1 MIDDTIQ
8 KNVEITLSKD
18 KNLTASE
25 SNEINSKD
33 IEKPLNKNYNTQNF
47 FTKISVNALLQFS
60 KQLFPK
66 NLEFQIIVFLF
77 ISWIIITTIEFLT
90 ALILGDSI
98 LISDSFFNTFKT
110 ISFLITCLSILFTY
124 IYSTNNNFIIIRIE
138 LIAALS
144 SIIFLVIVSVYML
157 LQGLHFLTEDHVMIP
172 PITFLEWL
180 YIIKV
185 IFDMIALFIF
195 SDYILHPELQIKL
208 YLWKF
213 SKEWKPLKEVSLD
226 KLKKCNNLLKKWN
239 NHFENMNALTSS
251 LISDLVCSIFFIVF
265 FYSFNENYYSK
276 GYMIISWINFFI
288 VILLVKDSFY
298 SIMKILMQGKCTIY
312 ESLYSKL
319 NQEISYFEGCQG
331 IKEIKFWMNSQ
342 NNIKIY
348 IKIYSNKKLDRNKLK
363 NRISEITKEIDL
375 ICDYTL
381 EIDE

>member
-1 MIDDTIQ
+1 MIDDSIQ

-18 KNLTASE
+18 KNLNTSE
-25 SNEINSKD
+25 LNELNSKD
-33 IEKPLNKNYNTQNF
+33 IEKPLNTNYNSQNLF
-47 FTKISVNALLQFS
+47 AKLSLKTLFLFIN
-60 KQLFPK
+60 QLFPK

-77 ISWIIITTIEFLT
+77 ISWIIITNIEFLT
-90 ALILGDSI
+90 ALFIGDPI
-98 LISDSFFNTFKT
+98 LISDSFFNSFKT
-110 ISFLITCLSILFTY
+110 ISFLITCLSILFTH

-138 LIAALS
+138 LIAALT

-157 LQGLHFLTEDHVMIP
+157 LQSLHFLTEEHVLIP
-172 PITFLEWL
+172 PKIFLEWL

-185 IFDMIALFIF
+185 IVDMISLFIF
-195 SDYILHPELQIKL
+195 SDYILHPELQIKI

-213 SKEWKPLKEVSLD
+213 FKEWKPLNEVSFD

-312 ESLYSKL
+312 ESLYFKL

-381 EIDE
+381 EVDE

>member
-1 MIDDTIQ
+1 MIDDTIS
-8 KNVEITLSKD
+8 KNVEVTLSKD
-18 KNLTASE
+18 KNINTLE
-25 SNEINSKD
+25 SNIDSKD
-33 IEKPLNKNYNTQNF
+33 IEKPLNTNYNSQNIF
-47 FTKISVNALLQFS
+47 APITIKSIIQFG

-66 NLEFQIIVFLF
+66 NLEFEIIVFLF
-77 ISWIIITTIEFLT
+77 TSWIILTSIEFIT
-90 ALILGDSI
+90 ALILGDPHI
-98 LISDSFFNTFKT
+98 ISDAFFNTFKT

-157 LQGLHFLTEDHVMIP
+157 LQALHLITEDNIKIP
-172 PITFLEWL
+172 PIKFLEWL
-180 YIIKV
+180 SVLKV
-185 IFDMIALFIF
+185 IINMIALFIF

>member
-1 MIDDTIQ
+1 MIDDSIQ

-18 KNLTASE
+18 KNLNTSE
-25 SNEINSKD
+25 LNELNSKD
-33 IEKPLNKNYNTQNF
+33 IEKPLNTNYNSQNLF
-47 FTKISVNALLQFS
+47 AKLSLKTLFLFIN
-60 KQLFPK
+60 QLFPK

-77 ISWIIITTIEFLT
+77 ISWIIITNIEFLT
-90 ALILGDSI
+90 ALFIGDPI
-98 LISDSFFNTFKT
+98 LISDSFFNSFKT
-110 ISFLITCLSILFTY
+110 ISFLITCLSILFTH

-138 LIAALS
+138 LIAALT

-157 LQGLHFLTEDHVMIP
+157 LQSLHFLTEEHVLIP
-172 PITFLEWL
+172 PKTFLEWL

-185 IFDMIALFIF
+185 IVDMISLFIF
-195 SDYILHPELQIKL
+195 SDYILHPELQIKI

-213 SKEWKPLKEVSLD
+213 FKEWKPLNEVSFD

-312 ESLYSKL
+312 ESLYFKL

-381 EIDE
+381 EVDE

>member
-1 MIDDTIQ
+1 MIDDTIS

-18 KNLTASE
+18 KNISTIQ
-25 SNEINSKD
+25 SNIDSKD
-33 IEKPLNKNYNTQNF
+33 IEKPLDINYNTENVFSQITLKSLF
-47 FTKISVNALLQFS
+47 QFG

-77 ISWIIITTIEFLT
+77 TSWIILTSIEFIT
-90 ALILGDSI
+90 ALILGDPHI
-98 LISDSFFNTFKT
+98 ISDAFFNTFKT

-124 IYSTNNNFIIIRIE
+124 IYSTNNNFIIVRIE

-157 LQGLHFLTEDHVMIP
+157 LQALHLITEDNIKIP
-172 PITFLEWL
+172 PIKFLEWL
-180 YIIKV
+180 SVLKV
-185 IFDMIALFIF
+185 IINMIALFIF

-213 SKEWKPLKEVSLD
+213 SKEWKPLNEVSID

-251 LISDLVCSIFFIVF
+251 LISDLICSTLFIIFF
-265 FYSFNENYYSK
+265 YTFNEIYYSK
-276 GYMIISWINFFI
+276 GYLIISWTNFI
-288 VILLVKDSFY
+288 VVIILVRDSFY

-312 ESLYSKL
+312 ESFYSKL

-331 IKEIKFWMNSQ
+331 VKEIKFWMNSQ
-342 NNIKIY
+342 NNIKVY
-348 IKIYSNKKLDRNKLK
+348 IKIYANKNLNRNQLK
-363 NRISEITKEIDL
+363 NRISEITKEIEL